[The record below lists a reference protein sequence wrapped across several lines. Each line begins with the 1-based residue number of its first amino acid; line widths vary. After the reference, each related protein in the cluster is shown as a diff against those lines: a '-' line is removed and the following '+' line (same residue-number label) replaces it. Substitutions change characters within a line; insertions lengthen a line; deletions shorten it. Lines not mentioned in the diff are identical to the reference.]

1 MYCLALTPASE
12 GFYVAQKGILGG
24 GLGSLFT
31 LPAKKWSQKG
41 SQPSL
46 EPDPSQRD
54 LFRNGSPIV
63 SFDLDLS
70 VDGLL
75 FALTP

>member
-12 GFYVAQKGILGG
+12 GFYVAQKGILEG
-24 GLGSLFT
+24 GLGSFFT
-31 LPAKKWSQKG
+31 LPAKKRSQKR
-41 SQPSL
+41 SQPSS
-46 EPDPSQRD
+46 EPAPSQRD
-54 LFRNGSPIV
+54 LFRNSRPIV